1 MDCVGAEEGDLAES
15 KLFELWEVFSSRLRG
30 LQIQAVFGPQSIRSP
45 KCQSTLRTRCQE
57 FVRNPYNVI
66 DLAAFIPTIVRLAS
80 GVETP
85 STARNPFSH
94 YVLVCF
100 VPVIRQLKL
109 IRRFQKLQLLL
120 HLGRLYRDP
129 LEALASQLAVPS
141 ILFADCAAKLRG
153 TCLLRFSMP

>member
-1 MDCVGAEEGDLAES
+1 M
-15 KLFELWEVFSSRLRG
+15 
-30 LQIQAVFGPQSIRSP
+30 
-45 KCQSTLRTRCQE
+45 
-57 FVRNPYNVI
+57 I

-120 HLGRLYRDP
+120 HHGRLCSDP
-129 LEALASQLAVPS
+129 VGASPLQLAVPS
-141 ILFADCAAKLRG
+141 ILLLTVLLNFEARVDHGFRCPEAVAVLGLSDCGLAAVATRG
-153 TCLLRFSMP
+153 EIS